1 MTGVER
7 SALLPASGDAGREA
21 ADICAAIFEGL
32 PAQGHAAKSAT
43 LLIVDDRPPNQR
55 LLQALLEPQGYMT
68 LTSASGP
75 DALALMLH
83 VPVDLVLLDVD
94 MPGMDGYA
102 VARAIKGEAATC
114 DIPIIMVTA
123 LADSAARLMGLE
135 AGAEDFLTKPIDRA
149 ELWLRVRNLLRL
161 KTSADLLRNHAE
173 LLAQQVRTRNED
185 LGRLRTAMDATADA
199 IFLIDRDTLR
209 FVEVNATACALLG
222 YSREELLERGP
233 VNLGTGTI
241 EQVEKMFDAVIAGL
255 GAGRPSEVSLRR
267 KDGSELVV
275 DVTRVAQRFGDSWLI
290 VAVVRDITDRK
301 SSERRL
307 YRLAHFDVLTGL
319 PNRAHF
325 HDALRLA
332 LAAGRDGSLQ
342 LSVLFIDLDHFK
354 NVNDTLGHAIGDE
367 LLAQVSQR
375 LSACVGAG
383 DTIGRLGGDEFAVLL
398 ASRQGASGT
407 DGVVRRIRETL
418 LRPFDLRGHAMVV
431 TVSIGITSC
440 PGDATDAE
448 TLLKYADI
456 AMYRAKLG
464 GRNCDCRFTPQM
476 HNDVLERLDLE
487 IALRKAVDNGEFVV
501 HYQPKVRLADGDI
514 SGLEALLR
522 WQRPG
527 YGMVQPGGFIPVL
540 EECGLMPRVGMWV
553 IGTVCEQVSQWMR
566 SSIGRMPVAVN
577 VTQRQFIEGDL
588 KHDIA
593 AMLARHGT
601 PADLLELE
609 LTEGS
614 LMAHTD
620 RTMTAL
626 SELRAM
632 GMQISVDDFGTGY
645 SSLAYLRQFPLDK
658 LKIDIAFIR
667 DITTKPDDA
676 AVTLAIIRLAHSLNL
691 EVIAEGVETAAQV
704 EFLKHHGCEQVQ
716 GYYFSR
722 PLAPDA
728 LEAFVHAHRHTHFVP
743 VP

>member
-383 DTIGRLGGDEFAVLL
+383 DTIGPATP
-398 ASRQGASGT
+398 A
-407 DGVVRRIRETL
+407 
-418 LRPFDLRGHAMVV
+418 VV
-431 TVSIGITSC
+431 T
-440 PGDATDAE
+440 
-448 TLLKYADI
+448 
-456 AMYRAKLG
+456 
-464 GRNCDCRFTPQM
+464 
-476 HNDVLERLDLE
+476 
-487 IALRKAVDNGEFVV
+487 
-501 HYQPKVRLADGDI
+501 
-514 SGLEALLR
+514 
-522 WQRPG
+522 
-527 YGMVQPGGFIPVL
+527 
-540 EECGLMPRVGMWV
+540 
-553 IGTVCEQVSQWMR
+553 
-566 SSIGRMPVAVN
+566 
-577 VTQRQFIEGDL
+577 
-588 KHDIA
+588 
-593 AMLARHGT
+593 
-601 PADLLELE
+601 
-609 LTEGS
+609 
-614 LMAHTD
+614 
-620 RTMTAL
+620 
-626 SELRAM
+626 
-632 GMQISVDDFGTGY
+632 
-645 SSLAYLRQFPLDK
+645 
-658 LKIDIAFIR
+658 
-667 DITTKPDDA
+667 
-676 AVTLAIIRLAHSLNL
+676 
-691 EVIAEGVETAAQV
+691 
-704 EFLKHHGCEQVQ
+704 
-716 GYYFSR
+716 
-722 PLAPDA
+722 
-728 LEAFVHAHRHTHFVP
+728 
-743 VP
+743 